1 MVRFIRFAL
10 YPIKGVLFCIL
21 LFVIVIAT
29 LALLLGNIPHEKFI
43 YNIVFALT
51 TGAAGS
57 LFVSIVIELIH
68 NYYHNYLSWLEL
80 KDLHYAVWEYETN
93 KKIVVNSDTESN
105 VNNTVDET
113 ETVDLVDMTW
123 KLLPCLIPVLKDT
136 IDNKKAYL
144 THKEINYINSILSSY
159 ETIRLQVRDQL
170 YYVISYDC
178 FRNPKEESLFNDYP
192 RELLLDLPERMRKLL
207 SKCNN
212 MNKIDQLTDFI
223 LSNTELLDYC
233 MIDYD
238 ISQKSLDYF
247 CNQDDK
253 NDDCVNNEP
262 CKDSDTMKPENEK
275 PENTQVFQCKGYDRV
290 KVKNRIEFISGV
302 LSESCEMISDNVDLL
317 EKEMNKKPYYMT
329 LEEYK
334 IISSIKSNTN

>member
-1 MVRFIRFAL
+1 MISISPDRRFQRPGI
-10 YPIKGVLFCIL
+10 Y
-21 LFVIVIAT
+21 
-29 LALLLGNIPHEKFI
+29 NKFL

-57 LFVSIVIELIH
+57 LFVSIVIELTH

-93 KKIVVNSDTESN
+93 KKIVVNSDAESN

-113 ETVDLVDMTW
+113 ETVDLVKMTW
-123 KLLPCLIPVLKDT
+123 ESIPSLMPVLKDT

-144 THKEINYINSILSSY
+144 THKEINCISKIIGSY

-178 FRNPKEESLFNDYP
+178 FRDPKEESLFNDYP
-192 RELLLDLPERMRKLL
+192 RDLLLDLPERMRKILAR
-207 SKCNN
+207 CNN

-223 LSNTELLDYC
+223 LSNKELLDYC

-247 CNQDDK
+247 HNQYDI
-253 NDDCVNNEP
+253 NDDSVNNEP
-262 CKDSDTMKPENEK
+262 CEESGTRKTENEK
-275 PENTQVFQCKGYDRV
+275 HENSQVFQRKGYDRV
-290 KVKNRIEFISGV
+290 KVKHRKEFISGI